1 MKLNRKSVTLGLA
14 GLAMVGVVLGGTGI
28 AVAATDPPTVPST
41 ASSSADPPYGHM
53 GGMGGMGDADDMG
66 SMAGMAFGENS
77 PMTAA
82 ADYLGLSPT
91 ELQTQLH
98 NGQSLADVAATQGK
112 SASGLQDAMIA
123 AMSAN
128 LDANT
133 SLTPEEKAAD
143 LALMKSHLDL
153 MMTATHDSGAGFGF
167 GPMGGGMGGMMGR

>member
-53 GGMGGMGDADDMG
+53 GGRGGMGDADDMG
-66 SMAGMAFGENS
+66 SMAGMAFGEYS

-98 NGQSLADVAATQGK
+98 NGQSQADVAAAQGK

>member
-41 ASSSADPPYGHM
+41 ASSSADPPYGHR
-53 GGMGGMGDADDMG
+53 GGRGGRGDADDMG
-66 SMAGMAFGENS
+66 SMAGMTFGENS
-77 PMTAA
+77 PMAAA

-98 NGQSLADVAATQGK
+98 NGQSLADVAAAQGK

-153 MMTATHDSGAGFGF
+153 MMTATHDSGAGFG
-167 GPMGGGMGGMMGR
+167 PMGGGMGGMMGR

>member
-1 MKLNRKSVTLGLA
+1 
-14 GLAMVGVVLGGTGI
+14 
-28 AVAATDPPTVPST
+28 
-41 ASSSADPPYGHM
+41 
-53 GGMGGMGDADDMG
+53 
-66 SMAGMAFGENS
+66 
-77 PMTAA
+77 
-82 ADYLGLSPT
+82 
-91 ELQTQLH
+91 
-98 NGQSLADVAATQGK
+98 
-112 SASGLQDAMIA
+112 MIA